1 MSSSKSSIPSFD
13 EISLAI
19 VDGNF
24 LNMGKILYG
33 NKVLLKYLDYK
44 KDDVSGK
51 TVKLLMPLDIAT
63 VHDVFWN
70 RFKETGVPNILE
82 RERFLFVKDKQ
93 GCVFPFKIF
102 IKFIYHHHFGY
113 TFLGLFQKPK
123 QIILNEVENPIP
135 IGKVFHF
142 ITNSQGRI
150 TEISKSCQKIIG
162 MN

>member
-51 TVKLLMPLDIAT
+51 TVKLLIRL
-63 VHDVFWN
+63 HKNF
-70 RFKETGVPNILE
+70 
-82 RERFLFVKDKQ
+82 
-93 GCVFPFKIF
+93 
-102 IKFIYHHHFGY
+102 
-113 TFLGLFQKPK
+113 
-123 QIILNEVENPIP
+123 
-135 IGKVFHF
+135 
-142 ITNSQGRI
+142 
-150 TEISKSCQKIIG
+150 
-162 MN
+162 